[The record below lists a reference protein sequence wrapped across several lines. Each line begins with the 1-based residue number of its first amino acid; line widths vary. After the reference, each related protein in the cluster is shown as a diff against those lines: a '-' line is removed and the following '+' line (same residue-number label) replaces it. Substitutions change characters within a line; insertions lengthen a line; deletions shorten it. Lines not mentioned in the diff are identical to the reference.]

1 MKHRQIL
8 PELLDLLPQD
18 DQRAVRARE
27 EMCIVNGAM
36 GNHRWIERM
45 LRRHGQ
51 KGWKITELGAGDGAL
66 SLRLLKAGLC
76 TEEELQAVDLV
87 PRPLHWPKVAG
98 WLSGNVLESGLPD
111 SEVVLANLFF
121 HHLTEQEL
129 CHLGSKITS
138 GTRLILAAEPARFWV
153 YRWMGRLLCE
163 VAELNDVQH
172 HDMQLSI
179 RAGFRRD
186 ELRLALGLGNE
197 WLVQVQMHPFG
208 GYRFMAER

>member
-1 MKHRQIL
+1 M
-8 PELLDLLPQD
+8 
-18 DQRAVRARE
+18 
-27 EMCIVNGAM
+27 
-36 GNHRWIERM
+36 
-45 LRRHGQ
+45 
-51 KGWKITELGAGDGAL
+51 
-66 SLRLLKAGLC
+66 
-76 TEEELQAVDLV
+76 
-87 PRPLHWPKVAG
+87 
-98 WLSGNVLESGLPD
+98 
-111 SEVVLANLFF
+111 
-121 HHLTEQEL
+121 
-129 CHLGSKITS
+129 
-138 GTRLILAAEPARFWV
+138 AAEPARFWV